1 VARPRFHR
9 LARGPACW
17 ARLLLP
23 GLLVRCASR
32 RARTVHYYLERTAD
46 GSSLSRVVSAWVLA
60 RLDPSHAWRF
70 IRQALESDVADSE
83 GGTTGHAP
91 VPAAARDQWPGETGR
106 MRPWPQ
112 SGPNPILALS
122 PPKNGGSRM
131 LTIEELSAV
140 EILDS
145 RAHPTLAVTVRLSGD
160 VTARAGVPSGA
171 STGSREARELRD
183 QDSSRFGG
191 LGVRTAVGH
200 VNGEIAAAL
209 CGRTFAN
216 LAEVDAALIDLDGT
230 PGKARLGANAI
241 VGVSMATARAIA
253 VGAGVPLW
261 WSLAPPGI
269 RPRLPVP
276 HFNVINGG
284 VHAPNRL
291 DFQEFMLAPLGAPS
305 VAEAVRAGAE
315 IYAALRGKLGALGLS
330 TGLGDEGGFAPEIDS
345 PEEVLSL
352 LAAAIEDAGYR
363 AGRDGVAI
371 ALDPAASEF
380 YAAGAYAVA
389 GERLSGAE
397 MIERY
402 AEMTERFP
410 VWSIE
415 DGLAESDW
423 DGWERMAARLGGKIQ
438 LVGDDI
444 LVTNPAII
452 REAADRKIA
461 NAALIKPNQIGT
473 VTETLE
479 AMRVC
484 REAGWAQMV
493 SHRSGETEDTFI
505 ADLAVGSGCG
515 QIKSGA
521 PARGERTAKY
531 NRLVEIEAVEHLPYG
546 LAR

>member
-1 VARPRFHR
+1 
-9 LARGPACW
+9 
-17 ARLLLP
+17 
-23 GLLVRCASR
+23 
-32 RARTVHYYLERTAD
+32 
-46 GSSLSRVVSAWVLA
+46 
-60 RLDPSHAWRF
+60 
-70 IRQALESDVADSE
+70 
-83 GGTTGHAP
+83 
-91 VPAAARDQWPGETGR
+91 
-106 MRPWPQ
+106 
-112 SGPNPILALS
+112 
-122 PPKNGGSRM
+122 M

-145 RAHPTLAVTVRLSGD
+145 RAHPTLAVTVRLTGD

-183 QDSSRFGG
+183 GDISRFGG
-191 LGVRTAVGH
+191 RGVRTAVGH

-209 CGRTFAN
+209 RGRTFAG
-216 LAEVDAALIDLDGT
+216 LADLDAALIDLDGT

-241 VGVSMATARAIA
+241 VGVSMATARAVA

-261 WSLAPPGI
+261 WSLTPPGI

-305 VAEAVRAGAE
+305 IGEAVRAGAE
-315 IYAALRGKLGALGLS
+315 IYATLRGKLGALGLS

-380 YAAGAYAVA
+380 YADGAYVVA
-389 GERLSGAE
+389 GEKLSGTE

-531 NRLVEIEAVEHLPYG
+531 NRLVEIAAVEHLPYG